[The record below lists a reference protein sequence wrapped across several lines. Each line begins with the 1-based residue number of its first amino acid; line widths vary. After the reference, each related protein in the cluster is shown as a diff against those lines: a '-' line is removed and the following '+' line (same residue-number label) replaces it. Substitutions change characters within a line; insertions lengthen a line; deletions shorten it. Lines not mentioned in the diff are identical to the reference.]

1 MAQLTFSPDVGHTP
15 HKVSMMISGMQSYM
29 HRAEQALPACDL
41 FLMVFRLVLIATS
54 SSRELDIA
62 ASVCSWTRGLNSAM
76 KKQAVYRRLKLGNSA
91 TFIAALQILY
101 NAQGGSR
108 VSGALC

>member
-41 FLMVFRLVLIATS
+41 FLMVFRFGIDSYLQFARTRHCCVSLQLDPRA
-54 SSRELDIA
+54 ELGDEEA
-62 ASVCSWTRGLNSAM
+62 
-76 KKQAVYRRLKLGNSA
+76 
-91 TFIAALQILY
+91 
-101 NAQGGSR
+101 GGVPPAKAR
-108 VSGALC
+108 